1 MSNPQDDQFCFFKQQ
16 EENETNKNYRLKQI
30 IPIEKFL
37 TRRESL
43 DPKKSLKRLP
53 NFPRTFAFPATDSGH
68 SLSFL
73 AFPFKVLLDP

>member
-37 TRRESL
+37 TRRETK
-43 DPKKSLKRLP
+43 KKSQEASKFSSHIRVSGDG
-53 NFPRTFAFPATDSGH
+53 FRTQPQFSGF
-68 SLSFL
+68 SL
-73 AFPFKVLLDP
+73 